1 MMASQGL
8 AGTFIRPPTP
18 NAPRHS
24 TRPADL
30 RFSVVCPF
38 ASTFPELES
47 PVVAA
52 DATSKIA
59 RIGTVPHRVLFDED
73 ELFILDCTALRGIT
87 DLKHH

>member
-1 MMASQGL
+1 MASQGSL

-59 RIGTVPHRVLFDED
+59 RIGTIPHRVLFDED

>member
-1 MMASQGL
+1 MASQGSL
-8 AGTFIRPPTP
+8 AGTFMHPQTP
-18 NAPRHS
+18 NAPRNS
-24 TRPADL
+24 TRPTDL

-47 PVVAA
+47 LVVA
-52 DATSKIA
+52 DTTSKIA

-73 ELFILDCTALRGIT
+73 ELFILDCTALRGIM